1 MLAIVDRLSPR
12 RAWAKRH
19 PMRLRSVL
27 LCVALATGA
36 GALVTVARDVRAE
49 PLSVVYVDTDK
60 VLYECDEGKAAN
72 DTLKIAQGKRQ
83 DEIGAREN
91 EIKKLQDDL
100 EKQSKAFSAQAI
112 EKKAAQYQQAVIE
125 YQQIVVKYNKELETR
140 ERELFDPIEKRIKQL
155 LRDAALRDGYDMI
168 LNKRSVPY
176 GRKDLDITDK
186 ITQEYNKQY
195 PSKAG
200 AATKT
205 PPKAGKT
212 PAPATSVAPKMK

>member
-1 MLAIVDRLSPR
+1 
-12 RAWAKRH
+12 
-19 PMRLRSVL
+19 MRLFSRSRAVL
-27 LCVALATGA
+27 LSVALATGA
-36 GALVTVARDVRAE
+36 GALVASSHDAHAE
-49 PLSVVYVDTDK
+49 SLSVVYVDTDR

-72 DTLKIAQGKRQ
+72 DALKIAQGKRQ

-100 EKQSKAFSAQAI
+100 EKQSKAFSAAAI

-125 YQQIVVKYNKELETR
+125 YQQIVAKYNKELETK

-155 LRDAALRDGYDMI
+155 LRDTALKDGYDMI

-186 ITQEYNKQY
+186 ITQEYNKLY
-195 PSKAG
+195 PVKASP
-200 AATKT
+200 TKT
-205 PPKAGKT
+205 PAKKPA
-212 PAPATSVAPKMK
+212 APATSGAPKMN